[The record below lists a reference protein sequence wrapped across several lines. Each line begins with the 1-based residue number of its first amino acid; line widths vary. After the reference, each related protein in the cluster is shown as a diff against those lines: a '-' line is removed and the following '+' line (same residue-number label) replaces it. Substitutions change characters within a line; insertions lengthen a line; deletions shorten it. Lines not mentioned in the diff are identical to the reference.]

1 MLKQDDKIKGIS
13 VISSSR
19 KGTAAFVSPKLL
31 YCHIWTIFNKNTKTC
46 ICDRGTIEF
55 VERERIQDIFIHI
68 SFFTLTKS
76 KGRELI
82 IAEIYNKK
90 C

>member
-1 MLKQDDKIKGIS
+1 MTKSK
-13 VISSSR
+13 
-19 KGTAAFVSPKLL
+19 AFLSFLVAGKEQQLL
-31 YCHIWTIFNKNTKTC
+31 SHCHIWTIFNKNTKTC

-76 KGRELI
+76 KGRKLI